1 MVPPP
6 AACKGAL
13 RWCLEGAKACSG
25 DQGGGLGHRWAAV
38 RLVSLG
44 GLQQQ
49 LVPSTRSGS
58 PLSPRAWQPV
68 QGRQPAPRQP
78 APSVS

>member
-13 RWCLEGAKACSG
+13 RWCLEGVKGCSG
-25 DQGGGLGHRWAAV
+25 DQGWGLGHRHVAV
-38 RLVSLG
+38 RLLSLG

-58 PLSPRAWQPV
+58 PLSP
-68 QGRQPAPRQP
+68 
-78 APSVS
+78 

>member
-13 RWCLEGAKACSG
+13 RCCLEGARDCSG
-25 DQGGGLGHRWAAV
+25 DQGWGLGHRQVAG
-38 RLVSLG
+38 RLLSLG

-58 PLSPRAWQPV
+58 PLSP
-68 QGRQPAPRQP
+68 
-78 APSVS
+78 